1 MYYTKEEL
9 QEIGF
14 ERVGHDVLISK
25 SASIYGAARISIG
38 DHVRIDDFCVI
49 STGVEGRIIFGSYI
63 HIAVF
68 CSIIGNG
75 EIRMDDFSG
84 LSSRVSI
91 YSSSDNYS
99 GDFMTNPTVPKEF
112 TNVQSGLVH
121 LKKHVVIGAGS
132 VLLPGVILGEG
143 VAIGA
148 LSLVNR
154 SIDDF
159 MIAAGNP
166 AKPIKKRSM
175 KLKEAEQKLMNQT
188 VS

>member
-1 MYYTKEEL
+1 
-9 QEIGF
+9 
-14 ERVGHDVLISK
+14 
-25 SASIYGAARISIG
+25 
-38 DHVRIDDFCVI
+38 
-49 STGVEGRIIFGSYI
+49 
-63 HIAVF
+63 
-68 CSIIGNG
+68 
-75 EIRMDDFSG
+75 
-84 LSSRVSI
+84 
-91 YSSSDNYS
+91 
-99 GDFMTNPTVPKEF
+99 MTNPTVPKEF

-166 AKPIKKRSM
+166 AKPIKRRSM

-188 VS
+188 VG